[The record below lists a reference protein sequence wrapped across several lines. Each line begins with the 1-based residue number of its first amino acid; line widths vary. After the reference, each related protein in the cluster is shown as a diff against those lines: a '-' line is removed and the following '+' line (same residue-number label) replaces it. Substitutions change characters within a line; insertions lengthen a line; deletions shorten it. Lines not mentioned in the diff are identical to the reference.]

1 MDDLHE
7 DNETITWF
15 YDTDYEFLNGD
26 NVEQIIVSGKRSKDT
41 IVRLLMAGVPKE
53 KIFADRD
60 EVESVRKYFK
70 PKDIESVYVL
80 YDLYA
85 MKQKEEVHQEVKKIL
100 EDTFGKKVEEL
111 KIEMLY
117 PEVCNLFGDIS
128 NIKYLKKCLPDAE
141 IIKTEINSE
150 PAFVTQDVDMIY
162 MGPMPENIQEVAIRK
177 LRPYKEK
184 IEELIKKNVV
194 FLVTGNAVELFGKY
208 IENEDGSK
216 IEALS
221 IFDIYAKRDMMH
233 RHNSIFL
240 GKYEDIEI
248 VGFKSQFTMAYGD
261 NENNYFVKAEKGIGL
276 NKESKLEGIKQN
288 NFIGTYLIGPILILN
303 PLFTRN

>member
-1 MDDLHE
+1 M
-7 DNETITWF
+7 
-15 YDTDYEFLNGD
+15 
-26 NVEQIIVSGKRSKDT
+26 
-41 IVRLLMAGVPKE
+41 
-53 KIFADRD
+53 
-60 EVESVRKYFK
+60 
-70 PKDIESVYVL
+70 
-80 YDLYA
+80 
-85 MKQKEEVHQEVKKIL
+85 
-100 EDTFGKKVEEL
+100 

-150 PAFVTQDVDMIY
+150 PAFVTQDIDMIY

-208 IENEDGSK
+208 IENEDGSR

-248 VGFKSQFTMAYGD
+248 VGFKSQFTMTYGD
-261 NENNYFVKAEKGIGL
+261 NENNYFVEAEKGIGL

-288 NFIGTYLIGPILILN
+288 N
-303 PLFTRN
+303 LFNRTNINIKSIVYQEINSNARSREANNSFWERNNGGIWAKIRRI

>member
-1 MDDLHE
+1 M
-7 DNETITWF
+7 
-15 YDTDYEFLNGD
+15 
-26 NVEQIIVSGKRSKDT
+26 
-41 IVRLLMAGVPKE
+41 
-53 KIFADRD
+53 
-60 EVESVRKYFK
+60 
-70 PKDIESVYVL
+70 
-80 YDLYA
+80 
-85 MKQKEEVHQEVKKIL
+85 
-100 EDTFGKKVEEL
+100 

-150 PAFVTQDVDMIY
+150 PAFVTQDIDMIY
-162 MGPMPENIQEVAIRK
+162 MGPMPENIQER
-177 LRPYKEK
+177 

-194 FLVTGNAVELFGKY
+194 FLVTGNAIELFGKY

-261 NENNYFVKAEKGIGL
+261 NENTYFVKAEKGIGL

-303 PLFTRN
+303 PLFTKKLIQMLGVEKPTIAFEKETMDAYEQRLEEFKR

>member
-1 MDDLHE
+1 MRF
-7 DNETITWF
+7 N
-15 YDTDYEFLNGD
+15 
-26 NVEQIIVSGKRSKDT
+26 
-41 IVRLLMAGVPKE
+41 M
-53 KIFADRD
+53 
-60 EVESVRKYFK
+60 
-70 PKDIESVYVL
+70 
-80 YDLYA
+80 
-85 MKQKEEVHQEVKKIL
+85 
-100 EDTFGKKVEEL
+100 
-111 KIEMLY
+111 KIEILF
-117 PEVCNLFGDIS
+117 PEFCNLFGDIS
-128 NIKYLKKCLPDAE
+128 NMKYLKKCLPDE
-141 IIKTEINSE
+141 EYIETSIEDE
-150 PAFVTQDVDMIY
+150 PEFVSQDVNFIY
-162 MGPMPENIQEVAIRK
+162 MGAMTERTQEKVIAK
-177 LRPYKEK
+177 LKPYKER
-184 IEELIKKNVV
+184 IQELIEKNVI

-261 NENNYFVKAEKGIGL
+261 NENNYFVEAEKGIGL

-303 PLFTRN
+303 PLFTKKLIQMLGVEKPTIAFEKETMDAYEKRLEEFKR

>member
-1 MDDLHE
+1 
-7 DNETITWF
+7 
-15 YDTDYEFLNGD
+15 
-26 NVEQIIVSGKRSKDT
+26 
-41 IVRLLMAGVPKE
+41 MA
-53 KIFADRD
+53 
-60 EVESVRKYFK
+60 
-70 PKDIESVYVL
+70 
-80 YDLYA
+80 
-85 MKQKEEVHQEVKKIL
+85 
-100 EDTFGKKVEEL
+100 
-111 KIEMLY
+111 
-117 PEVCNLFGDIS
+117 
-128 NIKYLKKCLPDAE
+128 DAE

-177 LRPYKEK
+177 LRPYKER

-221 IFDIYAKRDMMH
+221 IFNIYAKRDMMH

-240 GKYEDIEI
+240 GKYEEVEI

-261 NENNYFVKAEKGIGL
+261 NENNYFAEAEKGIGL

-288 NFIGTYLIGPILILN
+288 NFIKCINCCHMTIRNLTATIQSLSVLNHLSNVIKSCLICHDFI
-303 PLFTRN
+303 